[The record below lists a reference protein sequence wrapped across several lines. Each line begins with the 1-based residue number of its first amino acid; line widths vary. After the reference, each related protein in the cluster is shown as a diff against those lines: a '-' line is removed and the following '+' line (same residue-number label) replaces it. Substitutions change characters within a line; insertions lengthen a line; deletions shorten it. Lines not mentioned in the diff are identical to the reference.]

1 MRTTMD
7 IDDTL
12 MNLARELAIK
22 TRRPLRAVVEEAL
35 REKFVYGTASPPFK
49 AVKLPVSE
57 KNGGM
62 FPGIIWTIQ
71 PIFST
76 PWTLCMLLFDV
87 NILIHAFRPDAEHH
101 SGRVFCRAGHRT

>member
-62 FPGIIWTIQ
+62 FPGINLDD
-71 PIFST
+71 SAD
-76 PWTLCMLLFDV
+76 LFDAMDV
-87 NILIHAFRPDAEHH
+87 VHA
-101 SGRVFCRAGHRT
+101 SL